1 MIVVLCLSLGI
12 DSFLSHCHLLSPLIP
27 PALLW
32 SELGEDSQTPGVTGD
47 FCRAPR
53 GFTLPHSKMAVSRG
67 ESGSAFQLGVGVC
80 TEFGSLLSQ
89 NFKAQSQVEYSA

>member
-32 SELGEDSQTPGVTGD
+32 SELGEDSQTPWVTGD
-47 FCRAPR
+47 FAEHPEDLRYLTVRWLSHVVRAA
-53 GFTLPHSKMAVSRG
+53 LHSS
-67 ESGSAFQLGVGVC
+67 
-80 TEFGSLLSQ
+80 
-89 NFKAQSQVEYSA
+89 